1 VLIVSRTKAISAGL
15 LAGFVAAVLMTT
27 AMLLLA
33 ALGVATPLVIIG
45 DRMSVFIPPGPFL
58 SLMGKVGGYNHLKQ
72 LGVGSTIAGQLF
84 VGALGGALYAL
95 LNRPTEERPGARGDA
110 IRESRIAWSVPT
122 IWTMLI
128 FVLLPILIFAIALWP
143 VLGTSYVGLPIQ
155 VARLVT
161 LIGFA
166 LCVLLFE
173 RTLVTGFRF
182 LMVGPGEWSRRGE
195 TSQRDVPAKEFT
207 PSIGRRAFV
216 LGTIGV
222 AVAGGGVALARKL
235 YRAATFSYDGTQ
247 YKGSIVQPITPNDLF
262 YCVTKNVID
271 PRVDIDLWHL
281 EISGLVQNVATW
293 RFQDLLG
300 FKPTTQETTLMC
312 ISNGLDAGLISNAVW
327 KGFPLRDLLDQAGM
341 LSGAARVRLHG
352 VDNYTD
358 TIPLEKAMAP
368 TTLLAYEMNG
378 APLPD
383 RHGYPLRVVVP
394 GYFGEKNVKWLTK
407 VEVTDASAKGFY
419 EAQGW
424 GPDFIVPTRSRIDVP
439 DDWTFVSLGKLTSPI
454 EIKGIAFGGDRGISR
469 VELSFDDG
477 KTWKDAEIYY
487 SGGNL
492 AWSLWKAQW
501 TPAAT
506 GDYALTV
513 RATDGEGDVQKLEE
527 DRGPFSGVSG
537 LHMVNVRVTA

>member
-1 VLIVSRTKAISAGL
+1 MLVAQKRRGKIGNIMSKTRAIFAGL
-15 LAGFVAAVLMTT
+15 FAGFVAAVVMTI

-45 DRMSVFIPPGPFL
+45 DRLSVFIPPGPFL

-72 LGVGSTIAGQLF
+72 LGVGSTIAGQLA
-84 VGALGGALYAL
+84 VGAIAGAIFAL
-95 LNRPTEERPGARGDA
+95 VVRRTRGHVTA
-110 IRESRIAWSVPT
+110 
-122 IWTMLI
+122 IWTMLVFI
-128 FVLLPILIFAIALWP
+128 LLPVVVFAMALWP
-143 VLGTSYVGLPIQ
+143 VLGTSYIGLPIQ

-166 LCVLLFE
+166 LCVFLFE
-173 RTLVTGFRF
+173 QTLVTGFRF
-182 LMVGPGEWSRRGE
+182 LTTQNTE
-195 TSQRDVPAKEFT
+195 RDKYEFT
-207 PSIGRRAFV
+207 PVVGRRPFV
-216 LGTIGV
+216 LGTIGL
-222 AVAGGGVALARKL
+222 AAAGGGVALARKL

-247 YKGSIVQPITPNDLF
+247 YKGSMVQPITPNDLF

-271 PRVDIDLWHL
+271 PKVNVDLWHL
-281 EISGLVQNVATW
+281 EMGGLVQNAATW
-293 RFQDLLG
+293 RFQDLIG

-327 KGFPLRDLLDQAGM
+327 KGLPLRDLLDQAGVV
-341 LSGAARVRLHG
+341 SGAARVRLHG

-358 TIPLEKAMAP
+358 TIPLEKAMEP

-383 RHGYPLRVVVP
+383 RHGYPLRVIVP
-394 GYFGEKNVKWLTK
+394 GYFGEKNVKWLTR
-407 VEVTDASAKGFY
+407 VEVTNANAKGFY

-424 GPDFIVPTRSRIDVP
+424 GPDFTTPTRSRIDVP
-439 DDWTFVSLGKLTSPI
+439 EDWAFVSLGQLTVPI
-454 EIKGIAFGGDRGISR
+454 EVKGIAFGGDRGISR

-477 KTWKDAEIYY
+477 QTWSDAEIYY

-501 TPAAT
+501 TPSAA
-506 GDYALTV
+506 GDYPLLV
-513 RATDGEGDVQKLEE
+513 RATDGEGNVQEWEE

-537 LHMVNVRVTA
+537 LHRINVRVMA